1 MGTAMKMASRSI
13 DLVSKITNLHVQHTF
28 FLVSKKTNLHVQH
41 TFLFF
46 FAVVLHDTMP
56 FCTTKMSNFQVT
68 HYFYGGIVVCAYQRF
83 CFLCSCSL
91 LFSCGCLFSPSCW
104 ALLAGCSLL
113 ATSISLFLTVTMNFS
128 CFSSIKICL
137 LCFQSLA
144 LALSQLS
151 LRV

>member
-113 ATSISLFLTVTMNFS
+113 GAPCWPLAFLFFS
-128 CFSSIKICL
+128 
-137 LCFQSLA
+137 
-144 LALSQLS
+144 LS
-151 LRV
+151 LWIFHVFLPSKFVSFVFNHLL